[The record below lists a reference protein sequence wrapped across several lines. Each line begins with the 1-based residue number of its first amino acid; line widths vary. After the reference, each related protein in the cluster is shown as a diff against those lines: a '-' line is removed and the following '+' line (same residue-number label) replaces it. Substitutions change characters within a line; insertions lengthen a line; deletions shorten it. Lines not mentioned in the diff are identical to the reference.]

1 MIEIISNDYPFL
13 INLLQILVITHAAA
27 MTVSLREMKW
37 TSDINL
43 RAKFPELAEEGL
55 L

>member
-13 INLLQILVITHAAA
+13 INLLQVTVIAHAAA
-27 MTVSLREMKW
+27 MVVSLREMKW
-37 TSDINL
+37 NSDISL